1 MTTDT
6 KRNREAIA
14 ISAEVKEGL
23 AVVND
28 LLAQQL
34 GSRLSYDKVIA
45 FLLLQYNKSNP
56 TDQLDLF
63 SDKLE

>member
-34 GSRLSYDKVIA
+34 GTRLSYDKVIA
-45 FLLLQYNKSNP
+45 FLLLQ
-56 TDQLDLF
+56 
-63 SDKLE
+63 